1 MPGEPSILFYIRE
14 DILIDDHVGID
25 WGLCLHHQLRDL
37 LLGALIIDS
46 LLVYHHA
53 LDLLPFRLVLLF
65 LSFFD
70 FFLQTFVVQ
79 GGSNIPERRSAL

>member
-1 MPGEPSILFYIRE
+1 MPRDSSILFYLRE
-14 DILIDDHVGID
+14 DILVDDHVGID
-25 WGLCLHHQLRDL
+25 WCLCLHHQLRDL

-46 LLVYHHA
+46 LLVDHHA

-70 FFLQTFVVQ
+70 FFLQTFIV
-79 GGSNIPERRSAL
+79 

>member
-1 MPGEPSILFYIRE
+1 LQAPDDVMPWEPSILLDLRKN
-14 DILIDDHVGID
+14 ILVYDHVGID
-25 WGLCLHHQLRDL
+25 WSLCLHHQLCDL

-46 LLVYHHA
+46 LLVDHHA

-70 FFLQTFVVQ
+70 FFL
-79 GGSNIPERRSAL
+79 